1 MLTTNPR
8 VHTTGYHARTMPVAS
23 LRRDTGYKIIHESGG
38 TISGEL
44 AEQWNELTRRIARPI
59 FIHDI
64 NWFRAQLSSRQ
75 SVAQSCHIF
84 SLSYEGQLIAIFPL
98 QYTVIRRFGMLL
110 RTWRIFWPN
119 DMGINDFIIAAP
131 FDGHNY
137 LQLLMA
143 QLNSQAQT
151 YPWDLLELENVL
163 DTANITEA
171 INSHPPSRCISVYHH
186 DSKSLYC
193 ASSYEASVAGLSNKF
208 KNNNRRKRRKLEKL
222 GTVTTSYRY
231 AAEELEVA
239 FEQFLEVEAAN
250 WKGREGTALRCDVEQ
265 CGFYRALL
273 NEYAAT
279 GRCVIHTLNLN
290 DTPVAAQ
297 LALISG
303 DSFYLLKIG
312 YDAEYRAVSPGGLL
326 LEETIKLFSG
336 NPQIRRISFVT
347 GAKWNDD
354 WAPHVDRVYNHY
366 IYNTTARG
374 LFCWPA
380 EKIKSALRRFKHKHL
395 SRESQS

>member
-8 VHTTGYHARTMPVAS
+8 ADTTGYHARTMPVAS
-23 LRRDTGYKIIHESGG
+23 FMRDSGYKIIHEAGG
-38 TISGEL
+38 TISGDL
-44 AEQWNELTRRIARPI
+44 AEQWAELALRIARPV

-64 NWFRAQLSSRQ
+64 NWFRAKLNSQR

-84 SLSYEGQLIAIFPL
+84 SLSYEDQVLAIFPL
-98 QYTVIRRFGMLL
+98 QYTVTRRFGLPL

-119 DMGINDFIIAAP
+119 DMGVNDFIIPAP
-131 FDGHNY
+131 FDEHNC

-143 QLNSQAQT
+143 QLNSEAKT

-163 DTANITEA
+163 DTASIAEA
-171 INSHPPSRCISVYHH
+171 MNHHPLSRCISVYHH
-186 DSKSLYC
+186 DSKYLRC
-193 ASSYEASVAGLSNKF
+193 APSYEASVVDLSRKF
-208 KNNNRRKRRKLEKL
+208 KNNNRRKRRKLENL
-222 GTVTTSYRY
+222 GTVTTGYHS
-231 AAEELEVA
+231 AANELAIV
-239 FEQFLEVEAAN
+239 FEKFLEVEAAN
-250 WKGREGTALRCDVEQ
+250 WKGREGTALRCDTEQ

-273 NEYAAT
+273 DEYAAT
-279 GRCVIHTLNLN
+279 GRCVIHTLDLD

-303 DSFYLLKIG
+303 ETFYLLKIG
-312 YDAEYRAVSPGGLL
+312 YDAEYRSMSPGGLL
-326 LEETIKLFSG
+326 LEETIKRFSG
-336 NPQIRRISFVT
+336 DAQIRRISFVT

-380 EKIKSALRRFKHKHL
+380 EKIKSVLRQFKRKHF

>member
-8 VHTTGYHARTMPVAS
+8 VDTTDYHVRSLTAAS
-23 LRRDTGYKIIHESGG
+23 IMQDSGYKIIHEAGG

-44 AEQWNELTRRIARPI
+44 AAQWAELARRIARPV

-64 NWFRAQLSSRQ
+64 NWFRAQLSSRHY
-75 SVAQSCHIF
+75 VAQSCHIF
-84 SLSYEGQLIAIFPL
+84 SLSYEDQVIAIFPM
-98 QYTVIRRFGMLL
+98 QYTVTRRFGMPL

-131 FDGHNY
+131 FDAHNY

-143 QLNSQAQT
+143 KLNSQAKT

-163 DTANITEA
+163 DTSTIAEV
-171 INSHPPSRCISVYHH
+171 INHYPLSRCISVYHH
-186 DSKSLYC
+186 DSKYLNC
-193 ASSYEASVAGLSNKF
+193 ASSYESSVVDIPRKLKS
-208 KNNNRRKRRKLEKL
+208 NNRRRRRKLEKM
-222 GTVTTSYRY
+222 GTVTTSYCSS
-231 AAEELEVA
+231 ADELVVA

-250 WKGREGTALRCDVEQ
+250 WKGREGTALRCDAEQ
-265 CGFYRALL
+265 CSFYRALL
-273 NEYAAT
+273 DEYATT
-279 GRCVIHTLNLN
+279 GRCVIHTLNLD

-303 DSFYLLKIG
+303 DTFNLLKIG
-312 YDAEYRAVSPGGLL
+312 YDAKYHAMSPGGLL
-326 LEETIKLFSG
+326 LEETINLFSG
-336 NPQIRRISFVT
+336 DAQIRRISFVT

-366 IYNTTARG
+366 IYNATARG
-374 LFCWPA
+374 LFFWPV
-380 EKIKSALRRFKHKHL
+380 EKMKSALRRIKRKL
-395 SRESQS
+395 VSRERRP